1 MMVSGILLKGKRRL
15 DALAMEPGLRW
26 AGQGVLYGGG
36 ALVISAIGWQQCPV
50 PVAAVLAAVSPGW
63 LSLIHI

>member
-1 MMVSGILLKGKRRL
+1 MVSGILLKGKRRL

-36 ALVISAIGWQQCPV
+36 ALVISAIGLFLYNQICKSHDKR
-50 PVAAVLAAVSPGW
+50 L
-63 LSLIHI
+63 